1 MTVSALVRRTL
12 MIPLAPDSTA
22 KKRRIRVFVV
32 DDHALF
38 REGLIRLL
46 NSDAS
51 MSVVG
56 SAASA
61 GAALEMV
68 PGTDPDVV
76 ILDYNLGRHTAQHVV
91 SGLRE
96 RGFRGRSL
104 VVTAGLPDADAVDLL
119 RLGASGIFMK
129 SDSPEALHR
138 NIREVAAGR
147 VLIDQ
152 RHFQRLAQPD
162 APARS
167 AHPALT
173 DRERR
178 VLSLL
183 LEGQTNKQIGASLSI
198 SESAAKAALQQLF
211 AKTGVRTRSQL
222 VRVALERQMSVTASD
237 AAADARSDPAA

>member
-1 MTVSALVRRTL
+1 
-12 MIPLAPDSTA
+12 MIPPALDSTGQ
-22 KKRRIRVFVV
+22 KRRIRVFIV

-51 MSVVG
+51 MAVVG
-56 SAASA
+56 SAESASA
-61 GAALEMV
+61 ALDMV
-68 PGTDPDVV
+68 PGTDADVV

-96 RGFRGRSL
+96 RGFLGRSL

-129 SDSPEALHR
+129 TESPEALHR

-152 RHFQRLAQPD
+152 RHFQRLAEPV

-167 AHPALT
+167 TQPALT
-173 DRERR
+173 DREQR
-178 VLSLL
+178 VLGLL
-183 LEGQTNKQIGASLSI
+183 LEGHTNKQIGVALSI

-222 VRVALERQMSVTASD
+222 VRVALERQMGLPTSD
-237 AAADARSDPAA
+237 APSGTSSGASA

>member
-1 MTVSALVRRTL
+1 
-12 MIPLAPDSTA
+12 MIPLAHDSTG
-22 KKRRIRVFVV
+22 KQRRIRVFVV

-56 SAASA
+56 SAESA

-68 PGTDPDVV
+68 PGTDADVV

-119 RLGASGIFMK
+119 RLGASGIVMK
-129 SDSPEALHR
+129 SESPEALHR

-152 RHFQRLAQPD
+152 RHFQRLAEPV
-162 APARS
+162 AAARS
-167 AHPALT
+167 AQPALSG
-173 DRERR
+173 REQR

-183 LEGQTNKQIGASLSI
+183 LEGHTNKQIGAALSI

-222 VRVALERQMSVTASD
+222 VRVALERQMGVT
-237 AAADARSDPAA
+237 AADASSGDSSGAPA